1 MNIFEELYKKC
12 IGKGDLVWEVN
23 ISLPY
28 YSNRANINMSK
39 NQHKRRIMR
48 MLVTG
53 ERITSK
59 EYAEMPNGS
68 TKLSTRINE
77 MEKETELPFTR
88 EWETNGKTRWLRYGL
103 DIVKL
108 KKEMK

>member
-1 MNIFEELYKKC
+1 MNILEEVWQKI
-12 IGKGDLVWEVN
+12 IGKGDLLWRDGEF
-23 ISLPY
+23 PY
-28 YSNRANINMSK
+28 YNNRTNINMSK

-48 MLVTG
+48 MLVRG

-68 TKLSTRINE
+68 TKFTTRLNE